1 MIPMDRETMMMVAVI
16 VCLVGLIFMFK
27 ELNKT
32 REEMNG
38 FKTFS
43 TQLVQQ
49 LSNSVTAIESEPEH
63 EEEDDE
69 VEKKEE

>member
-1 MIPMDRETMMMVAVI
+1 MDRETMMMVAVI

-63 EEEDDE
+63 DNEENDE

>member
-1 MIPMDRETMMMVAVI
+1 MDRETMMMVAVI